1 MPRYYIIKN
10 CLLIACA
17 ANTWEE
23 ADDWK
28 AAAEQVYQEALVR
41 ATSKGDKDSLEALN
55 ELREELDELDEFK
68 KKELVGMTTEQFR
81 AALTLS
87 DAEQEMIDR
96 EGEEEMAAWAAFHSG
111 ACWGLASDDY
121 DKLAD
126 AEDEE
131 ADPGNSDE
139 LAKAENENEDN
150 GFQGVEA
157 VARAENTNEIAAAHI
172 LPDRSMRCFVPS
184 PDTTPTTTV
193 PTIVADPLEA
203 PTTT

>member
-1 MPRYYIIKN
+1 
-10 CLLIACA
+10 
-17 ANTWEE
+17 
-23 ADDWK
+23 
-28 AAAEQVYQEALVR
+28 VR

-131 ADPGNSDE
+131 ADPGDSDE

-172 LPDRSMRCFVPS
+172 LPDRSMRRFVPS